1 MGGGF
6 VKGKFTAYPNLMTI
20 EQAIRE
26 KQDYCLLTVSTTG
39 LEDDDYPTRVCM
51 QTYVY
56 DEEIKGYKEGFA
68 FDQLVKA
75 SPESVQRAY
84 ERAENGGYDV
94 FANAGIDRESYI
106 AGNAVLSPEA
116 FESAFHSYMKAL
128 SENTVIIA
136 NNTEHCKK
144 FLDKVGC
151 GKDIEAKES
160 EGKCLCQNSLTYEYF
175 SKNGISLK
183 KRSLE
188 ALRDVISEKKEE
200 EDSPKIVGADNRL
213 KVMNSFVTK
222 YGRDLEVFEDERTA
236 YMRKEDQSIK
246 QSYSEEGKKKYQEAD
261 YERKVETLLTTGVVK
276 EDEVTNRSASCEL
289 NKLLDAL
296 ECKDGVKGVI
306 FMQVATTGMG
316 ANDDPIQ
323 FTAMACKIAGGT
335 FLPPKK
341 NDFLSFDIQADE
353 QSIAKAEQNMHSDKP
368 FDAFAYTGI
377 DYETYKSGKSKDNT
391 PLKKHDDVIPEI
403 NQFLKNHPDYVIVTS
418 GTSSS
423 NNMSYAQNAFS
434 QNGYGQFAL
443 SPCQKQHI
451 DFSQVVKEY
460 CVRSLKTDIE
470 NALLET
476 DDFEGKKFDWQG
488 IAQSRLKGKID
499 SIESTKE
506 KVQLMIL
513 CIKDV
518 LEQHKELNP
527 KVYEEL
533 AKVEAEEKEKLE
545 REKQQKLEE
554 QRKKAEQDKK
564 SKSEITDGIEGIR
577 RSWTPNRKE
586 NIPEIGR
593 KPDHGRRTRPMSPFS
608 DSDKPDRSS
617 GSMLPPDRGSR
628 RPLPDSWARGGND
641 NDRILKAMEYQQS
654 LNGRQ
659 LSVIEKQSEQFAELL
674 KMQEENHDAIMQMSK
689 AVMQTQGY
697 LLSSLQQKQA
707 ITEHQTEQ
715 PDYSNADVLFRT
727 LQSIAEQ
734 VTEMISST
742 ESAEVK
748 QQLSIISN
756 YLGRAETALKK
767 EKEESQKEA
776 S

>member
-1 MGGGF
+1 M
-6 VKGKFTAYPNLMTI
+6 KGKFTAYPNLMMI
-20 EQAIRE
+20 EQTLKE

-39 LEDDDYPTRVCM
+39 IQDDDCPTRVCM
-51 QTYVY
+51 QTYKY

-75 SPESVQRAY
+75 TPESVQRAY

-106 AGNAVLSPEA
+106 AGNSVLPPEA
-116 FESAFHSYMKAL
+116 FESAFHSYMKSL
-128 SENTVIIA
+128 DENTLMIA
-136 NNTEHCKK
+136 NNTEHCEK

-151 GKDIEAKES
+151 GKDIEAKED

-175 SKNGISLK
+175 SKNDISLK

-188 ALRDVISEKKEE
+188 AVRDVISGQKEVE
-200 EDSPKIVGADNRL
+200 NSPKIVGADNRL

-222 YGRDLEVFEDERTA
+222 YGRDIGVFEDERTA
-236 YMRKEDQSIK
+236 YLRQEDQNIR
-246 QSYSEEGKKKYQEAD
+246 QSYSEKGKIKYQKSG
-261 YERKVETLLTTGVVK
+261 YEEKINTLLTTGVVK
-276 EDEVTNRSASCEL
+276 EDEVTSRSASCEL

-323 FTAMACKIAGGT
+323 FTAMACKIEGGT

-353 QSIAKAEQNMHSDKP
+353 QSIAKAEQNMHSNNP

-377 DYETYKSGKSKDNT
+377 DYDTYKSGKSVDNT

-418 GTSSS
+418 GTNSS
-423 NNMSYAQNAFS
+423 NHMSYAQNAFS

-470 NALLET
+470 NALLKT
-476 DDFEGKKFDWQG
+476 DDFEGKKLDWQG
-488 IAQSRLKGKID
+488 IAQNRLKGEISSVD
-499 SIESTKE
+499 STKE

-518 LEQHKELNP
+518 LEQNKELNP
-527 KVYEEL
+527 KIYEEL
-533 AKVEAEEKEKLE
+533 AKIEAEEKEKLE

-554 QRKKAEQDKK
+554 QRKKAELDKK
-564 SKSEITDGIEGIR
+564 PKSDITDGIEGIR
-577 RSWTPNRKE
+577 RSWTPNKE
-586 NIPEIGR
+586 SKAPEINK
-593 KPDHGRRTRPMSPFS
+593 KPDHGKRSRPMSSPFS
-608 DSDKPDRSS
+608 GNEKPS
-617 GSMLPPDRGSR
+617 GSTLPQGERMSTERTR
-628 RPLPDSWARGGND
+628 RPLSDGWIRNGND

-654 LNGRQ
+654 LNGHQ
-659 LSVIEKQSEQFAELL
+659 LSIIDKQTEQFAELL
-674 KMQEENHDAIMQMSK
+674 KMQEESHNAIMQMSK
-689 AVMQTQGY
+689 AMMQTQGY
-697 LLSSLQQKQA
+697 LLTSLQQNHSIA
-707 ITEHQTEQ
+707 EHQTEK
-715 PDYSNADVLFRT
+715 PDYSDADVLFRA

-734 VTEMISST
+734 VTEMISAT
-742 ESAEVK
+742 TNEEAK

-756 YLGRAETALKK
+756 YCGRAEAALKR
-767 EKEESQKEA
+767 EKGLTQKEA